1 MKKKKTK
8 KQNPLNE
15 DVQFCTEC
23 GSELDEFCF
32 TSQATDKEFLK
43 RNHEN
48 CIKIGKF
55 KGDVCSRIYI
65 AMDNGI
71 DDFVLNED

>member
-1 MKKKKTK
+1 MKKTKTK
-8 KQNPLNE
+8 KQDPLNE

-32 TSQATDKEFLK
+32 TDKATDKDFLK
-43 RNHEN
+43 KNHEN
-48 CIKIGKF
+48 CIKTGKF

-65 AMDNGI
+65 SSNSDVDEI
-71 DDFVLNED
+71 VLNEE

>member
-1 MKKKKTK
+1 MHKNKTK

-32 TSQATDKEFLK
+32 KDQAANKEFLK

-55 KGDVCSRIYI
+55 KGDVCSRLYI
-65 AMDNGI
+65 ASDNDI
-71 DDFVLNED
+71 DEIFLYEE